1 MHERGNIIKRYEGAG
16 APPPAGPYSPGIR
29 FGDTLY
35 VSGQGPFAA
44 DGSRIGETFA
54 DQVRITMGNIAKIAE
69 AAGTTLDQAVRMGAY
84 LQSLDDFQEFNAVVA
99 EFLTEPYPAR
109 TTIQADLRGFDV
121 EIDMGIA
128 VTQ

>member
-1 MHERGNIIKRYEGAG
+1 MITRYEGEG

-35 VSGQGPFAA
+35 VAGQGPFAA

-69 AAGTTLDQAVRMGAY
+69 AAGTSLDNALRMGVY
-84 LQSLDDFQEFNAVVA
+84 VQTLDDFEELNAVVA

-109 TTIQADLRGFDV
+109 TTIQADLPGFDV
-121 EIDMGIA
+121 EIDMIIG
-128 VTQ
+128 VTP